1 MEYIFGLIVII
12 IIIYLISNSTKKT
25 DKPIIEQIKETPK
38 PQFVLT
44 EEFKGILDL
53 LKNTN
58 ESIFITGKAG
68 TGKSSLLKHF
78 IKNTNKKLVILAPT
92 GIAALNVSGQTIHS
106 FFRFPPSIIT
116 PNKIEPDY
124 VRAELFKNLQM
135 VIIDEISMVRADLMN
150 GIDVALR
157 KNRNRL
163 EEPFGGVQMVFIGD
177 LFQLPPV
184 VMETDREYIL
194 KTYGGQYF
202 FDATVFKTYRYHFK
216 ELTTIFIQSNEQPEF
231 KTMLNN
237 IRNNESQFNDMALL
251 NSRHKDNAG
260 EQENSIFLTT
270 RKNIARNINNDKLEN
285 LQGEKFTFT
294 GTLSGKYLKLQE
306 EAEEKLDDKLP
317 APFKLELKK
326 DAQIMM
332 LKNDGGKRW
341 VNGSIGKVEKL
352 EENAITVKIDGNKYK
367 IEKESWNE
375 VEYVL
380 NKETKEI
387 EEGIIAG
394 FSQFPLQLSYAM
406 TIHKSQGKTF
416 DKITVDVGT
425 GAFAHGQIYVAL
437 SRCRT
442 IEGIILNNP
451 IRNNDIIVD
460 PRVIEY
466 YKTKSIPL
474 AKTVTILNQPK
485 KDLSIK
491 DELQKAIIG
500 KYKIKIQYENFDGE
514 LSEREIS
521 GLKMTEEFNDF
532 GYDKQHIKGF
542 CHLRNEERSFKIS
555 RIKNIELI
563 K

>member
-1 MEYIFGLIVII
+1 MEYIIGFII
-12 IIIYLISNSTKKT
+12 IIFIIYRISKSNKKAG
-25 DKPIIEQIKETPK
+25 KIIEQKKEAPK

-44 EEFKGILDL
+44 EEFKEIIDL

-68 TGKSSLLKHF
+68 TGKSSLLKFF
-78 IKNTNKKLVILAPT
+78 IRNTNKKIVILAPT

-116 PNKIEPDY
+116 PNRIEPDF

-150 GIDVALR
+150 GIDIALR
-157 KNRNRL
+157 RNRNRL
-163 EEPFGGVQMVFIGD
+163 DEPFGGVQMVFIGD

-184 VMETDREYIL
+184 VMEADREYIQ

-202 FDATVFKTYRYHFK
+202 FDATVFKNFKYHFK
-216 ELTTIFIQSNEQPEF
+216 ELTTIFRQSDEQPEF

-237 IRNNESQFNDMALL
+237 IRNNEAQFNDMVLL
-251 NSRHKDNAG
+251 NSRHKYNAG

-270 RKNIARNINNDKLEN
+270 RRSIARNINNDKLEN
-285 LQGEKFTFT
+285 LPGEKFTYT
-294 GTLSGKYLKLQE
+294 GILTGKYLKLKE
-306 EAEEKLDDKLP
+306 ESEEKLDDKLP
-317 APFKLELKK
+317 APYKLELKK
-326 DAQIMM
+326 GAQIMM
-332 LKNDGGKRW
+332 LKNDAGKRW
-341 VNGSIGKVEKL
+341 VNGSIGNVEKL
-352 EENAITVKIDGNKYK
+352 EQDSIIVKIDGNRYK
-367 IEKESWNE
+367 IVKENWNE

-387 EEGIIAG
+387 EEKVIAG
-394 FSQFPLQLSYAM
+394 FSQFPIQLSYAM

-437 SRCRT
+437 SRCKT

-460 PRVIEY
+460 PRVIEF
-466 YKTKSIPL
+466 YKTRSIP
-474 AKTVTILNQPK
+474 KVDTPIIQPK
-485 KDLSIK
+485 NGFVIK
-491 DELQKAIIG
+491 DELQKAILG
-500 KYKIKIQYENFDGE
+500 NYKIKILYENFNGE
-514 LSEREIS
+514 MSERELSDI
-521 GLKMTEEFNDF
+521 KMTEDFNEF
-532 GYDKQHIKGF
+532 GYDKQHIKGY

-555 RIKNIELI
+555 RIRNIELI